1 MRIVVKRIYRP
12 TSTTGKGLVFNEK
25 NELVFEFVT
34 LELPWKDNEKN
45 VSCIPEGD
53 YLVKKMPPTSKRK
66 YQYFWVQDV
75 PGRDSIL
82 WHPGN
87 YTRQILG
94 CLLPGEEL
102 IDMDNDNII
111 DVTNT
116 TATLKILT
124 ALMPAKFKLTI
135 EKDEVIL

>member
-12 TSTTGKGLVFNEK
+12 TSTTGKGYVFNEK

-34 LELPWKDNEKN
+34 LELPWKDNAHN
-45 VSCIPEGD
+45 ISCIPEGD
-53 YLVKKMPPTSKRK
+53 YLVEKMPPTAKRK
-66 YQYFWVQDV
+66 YQYFHVLNV
-75 PGRDSIL
+75 PNRDGIL

-87 YTRQILG
+87 FTHDILG
-94 CLLPGEEL
+94 CFLPGESFADL
-102 IDMDNDNII
+102 DNDSIF

-124 ALMPAKFKLTI
+124 ALMPQKFKLTI
-135 EKDEVIL
+135 EKDEVMV

>member
-1 MRIVVKRIYRP
+1 MRILVKRIYRP
-12 TSTTGKGLVFNEK
+12 TSTTGKGYVFNEK
-25 NELVFEFVT
+25 NELVYEFVT
-34 LELPWKDNEKN
+34 LELPWKDNERN
-45 VSCIPEGD
+45 ISCIPEGE
-53 YLVKKMPPTSKRK
+53 YMVKKMHPTSKRK

-87 YTRQILG
+87 YTHQIRG
-94 CLLPGEEL
+94 CFLPGESFADL
-102 IDMDNDNII
+102 DRDDII

-124 ALMPAKFKLTI
+124 ALMPDKFKLTVEREEI
-135 EKDEVIL
+135 